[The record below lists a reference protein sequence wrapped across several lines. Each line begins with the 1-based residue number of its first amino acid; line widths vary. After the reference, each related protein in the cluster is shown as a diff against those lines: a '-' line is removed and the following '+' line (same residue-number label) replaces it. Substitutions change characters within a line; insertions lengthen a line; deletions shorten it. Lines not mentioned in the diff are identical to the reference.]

1 MISFHSIQRLATL
14 FLVMMLLVACG
25 TDSKEEPTATSAPPT
40 AAPGQ
45 LTVADV
51 IAMAEPAWPNVRS
64 MRTTSQSGQIPR
76 EGEQAAFTGT
86 LQDWTPDGDRHL
98 IEFENGTAVNEQI
111 FVDGTVYMRGRF
123 VSSAV
128 APELDQNTWVI
139 LDTTVVPSD
148 TPVGIQILYLTREQ
162 TDPYGELTDD
172 ILTRPVQEAGTVT
185 VGSRSC
191 TVYTFGDENDTGT
204 EIRYE
209 LAVDQIGLPC
219 QVIQRAGDFQNST
232 VYEFN
237 TDISIEAPLEGTPV
251 SGTPEG

>member
-1 MISFHSIQRLATL
+1 MIPFPYIKRFTTLTFVILLLA
-14 FLVMMLLVACG
+14 ACG
-25 TDSKEEPTATSAPPT
+25 TSGDAEPTATSAPPT

-51 IAMAEPAWPNVRS
+51 VAMAEPAWPDVRS
-64 MRTTSQSGQIPR
+64 MRTTSQTGTVPR
-76 EGEQAAFTGT
+76 EGEQTAFTGSV
-86 LQDWTPDGDRHL
+86 QDWTANGDRHL

-111 FVDGTVYMRGRF
+111 SVDGTVYMRGRF

-128 APELDQNTWVI
+128 APELDENTWVI
-139 LDTTVVPSD
+139 LDTTVVPAD
-148 TPVGIQILYLTREQ
+148 TPVGIQIRYLTREQ
-162 TDPYGELTDD
+162 TDPYGDLTDD
-172 ILTRPVQEAGTVT
+172 ILARPVREAGTVA
-185 VGSRSC
+185 VGSRTC

-209 LAVDQIGLPC
+209 MAVDELGLPC
-219 QVIQRAGDFQNST
+219 QVVQRAGDFQNST

-237 TDISIEAPLEGTPV
+237 IDFAIAAPLEGTPV

>member
-1 MISFHSIQRLATL
+1 MISLPFIQRLGTIVILIVVLA
-14 FLVMMLLVACG
+14 ACG
-25 TDSKEEPTATSAPPT
+25 NGDKAEPTATSAPPT

-45 LTVADV
+45 LTVGDV
-51 IAMAEPAWPNVRS
+51 VAMAEPAWPDVRS

-76 EGEQAAFTGT
+76 EGEQSAFTGS
-86 LQDWTPDGDRHL
+86 LQDWTADGDRHL
-98 IEFENGTAVNEQI
+98 IEFENGTAVNEQV

-128 APELDQNTWVI
+128 APELDQNTWVV
-139 LDTTVVPSD
+139 LDTTVVPAD
-148 TPVGIQILYLTREQ
+148 TPVGIQIQYLTREQ
-162 TDPYGELTDD
+162 TDPYGDLTDD

-185 VGSRSC
+185 VGSRTC
-191 TVYTFGDENDTGT
+191 TVYTFGDENATGT

-209 LAVDQIGLPC
+209 LAVDHIGLPC

-237 TDISIEAPLEGTPV
+237 TDVTIEAPLEGTPV